1 MSARRVSETG
11 GVAGRRRGRPTVLL
25 AVCASLVLACQAN
38 GPYEPV
44 HCDESLALERA
55 GTWRSEIDVLQVA
68 QADDDV
74 AELCDHGSFFGD
86 CPSSGADWVIEL
98 PPAAQ
103 EPGVHKNS
111 ADPGVEPFVYCNVC
125 VGGPEDGGWWTD
137 WDEGATVEITAIDD
151 EHIAGCIVGTPDAVC
166 IRESIRFDVPCGAN
180 G

>member
-11 GVAGRRRGRPTVLL
+11 GVAGRRCGRPTVLL

-38 GPYEPV
+38 GLYEPV

-98 PPAAQ
+98 PPGAQ
-103 EPGVHKNS
+103 EPGVHKNHTS
-111 ADPGVEPFVYCNVC
+111 ANRARLDLSVAKQCGSAGGVSR
-125 VGGPEDGGWWTD
+125 GQ
-137 WDEGATVEITAIDD
+137 AA
-151 EHIAGCIVGTPDAVC
+151 
-166 IRESIRFDVPCGAN
+166 
-180 G
+180 